1 MGLLAT
7 NYSIGTV
14 AALIAPADSNPVSI
28 HIHNNS
34 EHSIYV
40 GSANVTTTTG
50 LNILKQQTEE
60 FYLTPGDSLYAIS
73 DGASRDVRVL
83 RLSK

>member
-1 MGLLAT
+1 MGLLAS
-7 NYSIGTV
+7 NFSVGTV
-14 AALIAPADSNPVSI
+14 AVAIVPADANPQSI

-34 EHSIYV
+34 EHTIYV
-40 GSANVTTTTG
+40 GSSNVTTTTG

-60 FYLTPGDSLYAIS
+60 FFLVPGDNLFAIA

>member
-7 NYSIGTV
+7 NFSIGTV
-14 AALIAPADSNPVSI
+14 AAIIAPADSNPQSI

-34 EHSIYV
+34 EHTIYV
-40 GSANVTTTTG
+40 GSSNVTTTTG
-50 LNILKQQTEE
+50 LNILKQQSEE
-60 FYLTPGDSLYAIS
+60 FYLTPGDNLFAIA

>member
-1 MGLLAT
+1 MGLLAS
-7 NYSIGTV
+7 NFSIGTV
-14 AALIAPADSNPVSI
+14 ATIIAPADSNPQSI

-34 EHSIYV
+34 EHTIYV
-40 GSANVTTTTG
+40 GSSNVTTTTG

-60 FYLTPGDSLYAIS
+60 FFLVPGDNLFAIS